1 MNTTHDCTNR
11 RGVATFA
18 IGTLAL
24 ALAACTSTDPKLGG
38 SPSVATGAA
47 GGATASNANSQLE
60 HCDKTMGTLAVVEDQ
75 AAPWYTYYYSH
86 YRNLGSTVP
95 VLRMMIQQSNCFVI
109 VERGRAMNNMMQER
123 ALSQSGE
130 MRDGSNFGKGQMAAA
145 DYTMS
150 PTINFN
156 QQGGSGGSVGAA
168 GLARGL
174 GGVGAVFAAGAGS
187 MKSNEAAT
195 TLIMIDNRSG
205 VQLAAAEGSA
215 KNFDFG
221 FFGSAF
227 TAGLGG
233 GASGYSNTPEGKIIV
248 AAFADSYNQLVKAV
262 KNYRAQTVAGGL
274 GAGGTLGV
282 QGGSTPA
289 SQAVDPP
296 KPAAA
301 AAPAKKAPAKKAPTT
316 PPSQ

>member
-1 MNTTHDCTNR
+1 MNISPSRSGPHVLRN
-11 RGVATFA
+11 AA
-18 IGTLAL
+18 LPILLAL
-24 ALAACTSTDPKLGG
+24 VAAGCASTDPKLGG
-38 SPSVATGAA
+38 SPSVVTGAA
-47 GGATASNANSQLE
+47 GGAAAANANSQLE
-60 HCDKTMGTLAVVEDQ
+60 RCDASLGTLAVVEDQ
-75 AAPWYTYYYSH
+75 GAPWYSYFMSH

-130 MRDGSNFGKGQMAAA
+130 MRAGSNFGGGQMAAA
-145 DYTMS
+145 DFTMS

-156 QQGGSGGSVGAA
+156 QQGGQGGSAGLG

-174 GGVGAVFAAGAGS
+174 GGLGAVVGAAAGS
-187 MKSNEAAT
+187 MRSNEAST

-221 FFGSAF
+221 FMGSMFGG
-227 TAGLGG
+227 GLGG

-262 KNYRAQTVAGGL
+262 RNYKAQTVRGGL
-274 GAGGTLGV
+274 GTGGTLGV
-282 QGGSTPA
+282 QGGSTAASRELDRPA
-289 SQAVDPP
+289 PAPAAP
-296 KPAAA
+296 AATRRPAPRKPAA
-301 AAPAKKAPAKKAPTT
+301 
-316 PPSQ
+316 SQ

>member
-1 MNTTHDCTNR
+1 MNTMPHRIQNR
-11 RGVATFA
+11 VNRNARIALA
-18 IGTLAL
+18 IGSLAL
-24 ALAACTSTDPKLGG
+24 LAAGCASTDPKLGG
-38 SPSVATGAA
+38 SPSVVTGAA
-47 GGATASNANSQLE
+47 GGATAANANSQLE
-60 HCDKTMGTLAVVEDQ
+60 RCDASLGTLAIVEDQ
-75 AAPWYTYYYSH
+75 TAPWYTYYYSH

-156 QQGGSGGSVGAA
+156 QQGGSGGSAA
-168 GLARGL
+168 LGGIGRGL
-174 GGVGAVFAAGAGS
+174 GGLGAVVGAAAGS

-233 GASGYSNTPEGKIIV
+233 GASGYSYTPEGKIIV

-262 KNYRAQTVAGGL
+262 KNYSAQTVKGGL
-274 GAGGTLGV
+274 GTGGTLGV

-289 SQAVDPP
+289 SKEVDAAAT
-296 KPAAA
+296 KPA
-301 AAPAKKAPAKKAPTT
+301 AKKAPAKKPTT
-316 PPSQ
+316 GQ